1 MAAHWS
7 LSAEQPRAAGHHE
20 ISEALRQF
28 EHRQRSLISGT
39 FRVEASARLHNPAE
53 THESHAE
60 SGSNLRSQSVHV
72 AGGTGSTIRL
82 TGRLLAPSIPVS
94 SSAFSGRPPQP
105 SCRICAR

>member
-7 LSAEQPRAAGHHE
+7 LSAEQPRTAGHHE

-53 THESHAE
+53 THESHVE
-60 SGSNLRSQSVHV
+60 SGGISVRMAFPLPTDRSV
-72 AGGTGSTIRL
+72 
-82 TGRLLAPSIPVS
+82 
-94 SSAFSGRPPQP
+94 
-105 SCRICAR
+105 ICAMAGCA